1 MNFKFAIF
9 ENLNGTTIASLN
21 KKVVQVN
28 DISNNRNKL
37 KAFIDTIDIHR
48 NTRSKLLGLL
58 ENALTVQQMY
68 NVKIG
73 VATLEKAP
81 AIVAYD
87 DNKAVIVGQ
96 FMKGTRPVYKAMLA
110 EMRLNKAKDGDEF
123 VSMKTGAFIEI
134 KEKIEFKTE
143 QKVNDIVDEMAEL
156 RKEIESLKKKN
167 AELSKE
173 NSALRKEVKGEE
185 LSFDEELFIA
195 MLHVSEPTKVEE
207 TETVETVTEKEIVST
222 VFSLNEP
229 VDTVNEPTNVCNDQ
243 SNEEIEKSFTSVITE
258 NTLSARERRLVKIKQ
273 ERLNK
278 VLTDGETHANL

>member
-1 MNFKFAIF
+1 M
-9 ENLNGTTIASLN
+9 S
-21 KKVVQVN
+21 
-28 DISNNRNKL
+28 
-37 KAFIDTIDIHR
+37 
-48 NTRSKLLGLL
+48 
-58 ENALTVQQMY
+58 
-68 NVKIG
+68 
-73 VATLEKAP
+73 
-81 AIVAYD
+81 
-87 DNKAVIVGQ
+87 
-96 FMKGTRPVYKAMLA
+96 A

-134 KEKIEFKTE
+134 KEKVEFKTE

-229 VDTVNEPTNVCNDQ
+229 ADTVNEPMIVCNDQ
-243 SNEEIEKSFTSVITE
+243 SNTNKTFTSITE
-258 NTLSARERRLVKIKQ
+258 NTLSARERRLEKIKQ

-278 VLTDGETHANL
+278 VLTDGETHADL

>member
-1 MNFKFAIF
+1 MKFAIF

-37 KAFIDTIDIHR
+37 KAFIDTIDVHR
-48 NTRSKLLGLL
+48 NMRSKLLGLI

-96 FMKGTRPVYKAMLA
+96 FAKGSRFVWKAMSA
-110 EMRLNKAKDGDEF
+110 EMRLNKAKEGDEF

-134 KEKIEFKTE
+134 KEKVEFKTE

-173 NSALRKEVKGEE
+173 NSALKKEIKGEE

-207 TETVETVTEKEIVST
+207 TETVNVETNEST

>member
-37 KAFIDTIDIHR
+37 KAFVDSSIETKIR
-48 NTRSKLLGLL
+48 NLKSKFLGLL

-96 FMKGTRPVYKAMLA
+96 FMKGKRPVYKAMSA

-123 VSMKTGAFIEI
+123 VSMKTCAFIEI
-134 KEKIEFKTE
+134 KEKVEFKTE

-229 VDTVNEPTNVCNDQ
+229 ADTVNEPMIVCNDQ
-243 SNEEIEKSFTSVITE
+243 SNTNKTFTSITE
-258 NTLSARERRLVKIKQ
+258 NTLSARERRLEKIKQ

-278 VLTDGETHANL
+278 VLTDGETHADI